1 MSTIM
6 SAMEENDFSILKAS
20 NDDLMIGGYASIEM
34 VDKQNDL
41 ITLKALNEAVKKFM
55 GHNKFRNVM
64 TNHSNVQV
72 GEVVES
78 HRDSN
83 GKLWKTQV
91 DDVGFFVVIKLR
103 DDIEKAKEIN
113 RGIRKGSLRSFS
125 IGGQALQKVKKHR
138 DDLGE
143 YSEIS
148 KLELH
153 EVTICEK
160 GINPEARFDILK
172 EDKTMNKLEKALAE
186 LDTLLEEVN
195 TLRKEEEEPSTD
207 KGMSRHPLDEK
218 MGHEMMGHEMAD
230 TEESMEYMDDE
241 KKATTLDGNDETNLG
256 GAGEYIEDAAEQAKK
271 EGMVSK
277 NFSNDEF
284 RTLNLSSANIE
295 KAYEQYRAEQL
306 EKMGLETLEETFA
319 KRFASEENH
328 RAHMVAK
335 AEYDAQSEIARLNA
349 EFSELRKSLTEEKD
363 TIRKATEAATAT
375 KVFSTEEIADMSW
388 SDIHKA
394 VGGNI

>member
-55 GHNKFRNVM
+55 GHSKFRNVM

-195 TLRKEEEEPSTD
+195 TLRKEEEEPSMD
-207 KGMSRHPLDEK
+207 KARGHPLDEK
-218 MGHEMMGHEMAD
+218 MEDEMMD
-230 TEESMEYMDDE
+230 TEESMEYMDDA

-256 GAGEYIEDAAEQAKK
+256 GAGEYIEDAGEQAKK

-277 NFSNDEF
+277 NFTNDEF

-319 KRFASEENH
+319 KRFASESNH
-328 RAHMVAK
+328 RAEMVAK

-349 EFSELRKSLTEEKD
+349 EFSELRKSLTEEKN
-363 TIRKATEAATAT
+363 TIRKATEAATTT

>member
-55 GHNKFRNVM
+55 EHNKFRNVM

-125 IGGQALQKVKKHR
+125 IGGQALQKVKKHH
-138 DDLGE
+138 DELGE

-195 TLRKEEEEPSTD
+195 TLRKEEQPLMERGAP
-207 KGMSRHPLDEK
+207 HPLDEK
-218 MGHEMMGHEMAD
+218 MD
-230 TEESMEYMDDE
+230 EYMDTGE
-241 KKATTLDGNDETNLG
+241 EEGEEGGASNPLKATTKDGNDETNLG
-256 GAGEYIEDAAEQAKK
+256 GAGEPMEQAGAQAAK

-277 NFSNDEF
+277 NFANDEF
-284 RTLNLSSANIE
+284 RTLNLSVSNIE

-319 KRFASEENH
+319 KRFASEETN
-328 RAHMVAK
+328 RADIVAK

-349 EFSELRKSLTEEKD
+349 EFSELRKSLTEEKN
-363 TIRKATEAATAT
+363 TIRKATEAATTT

>member
-1 MSTIM
+1 M

-55 GHNKFRNVM
+55 EHNKFRNVM

-125 IGGQALQKVKKHR
+125 IGGQALQKVKKHH
-138 DDLGE
+138 DELGE

-195 TLRKEEEEPSTD
+195 TLRKEEEEPSME
-207 KGMSRHPLDEK
+207 MSGGHPLNEK
-218 MGHEMMGHEMAD
+218 MD
-230 TEESMEYMDDE
+230 EYMDTEDAE
-241 KKATTLDGNDETNLG
+241 GGSTPEAKGTTLDGNDETNLG
-256 GAGEYIEDAAEQAKK
+256 GAGEPMASAGAQAKK

-277 NFSNDEF
+277 TFANEEF
-284 RTLNLSSANIE
+284 RTLNLSASNIE

-319 KRFASEENH
+319 KRFASEETN
-328 RAHMVAK
+328 RADLVAK

-349 EFSELRKSLTEEKD
+349 EFSELRKSLTEEKN
-363 TIRKATEAATAT
+363 TIRKATEAATTT

>member
-1 MSTIM
+1 M

-125 IGGQALQKVKKHR
+125 IGGQALQKVKKHH
-138 DDLGE
+138 DELGE

-195 TLRKEEEEPSTD
+195 TLRKEEEEPSMD
-207 KGMSRHPLDEK
+207 KARGHPLDEK
-218 MGHEMMGHEMAD
+218 MEDEMMD
-230 TEESMEYMDDE
+230 TEESMEYMDE
-241 KKATTLDGNDETNLG
+241 ERKGTTLDGNDDTNLG
-256 GAGEYIEDAAEQAKK
+256 GAGEPMEQAGAQAKK

-277 NFSNDEF
+277 HFANDEF
-284 RTLNLSSANIE
+284 RTLNLSVANIE

-319 KRFASEENH
+319 KRFASEEIN
-328 RAHMVAK
+328 RADMVAK

-349 EFSELRKSLTEEKD
+349 EFSELRKSLTEEKN
-363 TIRKATEAATAT
+363 TIRKATEAATTT

>member
-1 MSTIM
+1 MIM

-125 IGGQALQKVKKHR
+125 IGGQALQKVKKHH

-195 TLRKEEEEPSTD
+195 TLRKEEEEPSMER
-207 KGMSRHPLDEK
+207 GAPHPLDEK
-218 MGHEMMGHEMAD
+218 MEDEMMD
-230 TEESMEYMDDE
+230 TESMEYMDE
-241 KKATTLDGNDETNLG
+241 AKKATTLDGNDETNLG
-256 GAGEYIEDAAEQAKK
+256 GAGEYIEDAGEQAKK

-277 NFSNDEF
+277 NFTNDEF

-319 KRFASEENH
+319 KRFAKEESH
-328 RAHMVAK
+328 RAEMVAK

-349 EFSELRKSLTEEKD
+349 EFSELRKSLTEEKN
-363 TIRKATEAATAT
+363 TIRKATEAATTT

>member
-1 MSTIM
+1 M

-55 GHNKFRNVM
+55 EHNKFRNVM

-125 IGGQALQKVKKHR
+125 IGGQALQKVKKHH

-195 TLRKEEEEPSTD
+195 TLRKEEEEPLMER
-207 KGMSRHPLDEK
+207 GAPHPLDEK
-218 MGHEMMGHEMAD
+218 MEDEMNPA
-230 TEESMEYMDDE
+230 EESMEYMDAE
-241 KKATTLDGNDETNLG
+241 RKGTTTDGNDETNLG
-256 GAGEYIEDAAEQAKK
+256 GAGEPMEQAGAQAAK

-284 RTLNLSSANIE
+284 RTLNLSVPNIE

-319 KRFASEENH
+319 KRFASEETN
-328 RAHMVAK
+328 RADMVAK

-349 EFSELRKSLTEEKD
+349 EFSELRKSLTEEKN
-363 TIRKATEAATAT
+363 TIRKATEAATTT

>member
-6 SAMEENDFSILKAS
+6 ATIPETEFSILKAS
-20 NDDLMIGGYASIEM
+20 SDELMIGGYASIEM

-41 ITLKALNEAVKKFM
+41 ITLKALNEAVNKFM
-55 GHNKFRNVM
+55 EFKKFRNVM

-83 GKLWKTQV
+83 GKLWKTHV

-125 IGGQALQKVKKHR
+125 IGGQALQKVKKHH
-138 DDLGE
+138 DELGE

-195 TLRKEEEEPSTD
+195 TLRKEEEEPLKETGGSP
-207 KGMSRHPLDEK
+207 HPLDEK
-218 MGHEMMGHEMAD
+218 MDDEMQ
-230 TEESMEYMDDE
+230 EYMDTE
-241 KKATTLDGNDETNLG
+241 AGGATEEAKATTLDGNDDANLG
-256 GAGEYIEDAAEQAKK
+256 GAGEYIEQAGLQAKK

-277 NFSNDEF
+277 TFANEEFS
-284 RTLNLSSANIE
+284 TLNLSVANIE
-295 KAYEQYRAEQL
+295 KAYQQYRAEQL
-306 EKMGLETLEETFA
+306 EKAGLTSLEETFA
-319 KRFASEENH
+319 KRFATESND
-328 RAHMVAK
+328 RADMVAK
-335 AEYDAQSEIARLNA
+335 SEYDAQSEIAQLTSQFA
-349 EFSELRKSLTEEKD
+349 DLRKSLETD
-363 TIRKATEAATAT
+363 TNIRKASVEAATST
-375 KVFSTEEIADMSW
+375 KVFSTQEIADMSW

>member
-1 MSTIM
+1 M

-55 GHNKFRNVM
+55 EHNKFRNVM

-125 IGGQALQKVKKHR
+125 IGGQALQKVKKHH

-195 TLRKEEEEPSTD
+195 TLRKEEEEPLMER
-207 KGMSRHPLDEK
+207 GAPHPLNEK
-218 MGHEMMGHEMAD
+218 MD
-230 TEESMEYMDDE
+230 EYMDDAGE
-241 KKATTLDGNDETNLG
+241 EGGASDEAKATTKDGNDETNLG
-256 GAGEYIEDAAEQAKK
+256 GAGEPMELAGAQAAK

-284 RTLNLSSANIE
+284 RTLNLSVPNIE

-319 KRFASEENH
+319 KRFASEEIN
-328 RAHMVAK
+328 RADMVAK

-349 EFSELRKSLTEEKD
+349 EFSELRKSLTEEKN
-363 TIRKATEAATAT
+363 TIRKATEAATTT

>member
-1 MSTIM
+1 MSMIM

-125 IGGQALQKVKKHR
+125 IGGQALQKVKKHH

-195 TLRKEEEEPSTD
+195 TLRKEEEEPSMER
-207 KGMSRHPLDEK
+207 GAPHPLDEK
-218 MGHEMMGHEMAD
+218 MEDEMMD
-230 TEESMEYMDDE
+230 TESMEYMDE
-241 KKATTLDGNDETNLG
+241 AKKATTLDGNDETNLG
-256 GAGEYIEDAAEQAKK
+256 GAGEYIEDAGEQAKK

-277 NFSNDEF
+277 NFTNDEF

-319 KRFASEENH
+319 KRFAKEESH
-328 RAHMVAK
+328 RAEMVAK

-349 EFSELRKSLTEEKD
+349 EFSELRKSLTEEKN
-363 TIRKATEAATAT
+363 TIRKATEAATTT

>member
-1 MSTIM
+1 M

-55 GHNKFRNVM
+55 EHNKFRNVM

-125 IGGQALQKVKKHR
+125 IGGQALQKVKKHH
-138 DDLGE
+138 DELGE

-195 TLRKEEEEPSTD
+195 TLRKEEEEPSME
-207 KGMSRHPLDEK
+207 MSGGHPLNEK
-218 MGHEMMGHEMAD
+218 MD
-230 TEESMEYMDDE
+230 EYMDTEDAE
-241 KKATTLDGNDETNLG
+241 GGSTPEAKGTTLDGNDDTNLG
-256 GAGEYIEDAAEQAKK
+256 GAGEPMEQAGAQAKK

-277 NFSNDEF
+277 TFANEEF
-284 RTLNLSSANIE
+284 RTLNLSASNIE

-319 KRFASEENH
+319 KRFASEETN
-328 RAHMVAK
+328 RADLVAK

-349 EFSELRKSLTEEKD
+349 EFSELRKSLTAEKN
-363 TIRKATEAATAT
+363 TIRKATEAATTT